1 MALSFLHQPYL
12 IVKHLRLI
20 FEGADGKASI
30 SALTHY
36 ILGVAERSEEEFK
49 TIIENTDLDIIP
61 DVMSTLEQ
69 ILTRGRKEGMEK
81 GMQKGMEKGL
91 DQGAYKNSIFN
102 LLKTKVRFPDWPAE
116 ELADFTELPQETV
129 QEMLDIIAECNSNKL
144 LEYVREELL
153 AGIPLSTQ
161 EVEKLKGL
169 AKQLV
174 Q

>member
-1 MALSFLHQPYL
+1 
-12 IVKHLRLI
+12 
-20 FEGADGKASI
+20 
-30 SALTHY
+30 
-36 ILGVAERSEEEFK
+36 
-49 TIIENTDLDIIP
+49 
-61 DVMSTLEQ
+61 MSTLEQ